1 MGSSISAKIEEISKA
16 VNMYLATSIS
26 HFPIS
31 RFISFSTMVQRYV
44 FFLFHPKLYLENDLS
59 GCSILRKSWFNPFYK
74 GNSLI
79 CSLGT
84 L

>member
-31 RFISFSTMVQRYV
+31 RFISFHFQ
-44 FFLFHPKLYLENDLS
+44 P
-59 GCSILRKSWFNPFYK
+59 WYK
-74 GNSLI
+74 GTFFFFSIQNFILKMIFLDAVFYENRGLI
-79 CSLGT
+79 LST
-84 L
+84 RVIR